1 MRPYSRAIVGIVF
14 SVSTSLVAMWVMSR
28 FPGMDIP
35 TPYWIFG
42 FFAPLFI
49 STPVCLLLARQ
60 VEQKRRLAE
69 SLQKAMAE
77 LRHLSEI
84 DQMTGLFNRATFL
97 LRLEQARAAAPG
109 VCLLIDVDHFKQYN
123 DHYGHLAGDA
133 CLKRVASVFKSN
145 LKRSSDLVARYGG
158 EEFAVLLLDVSIDQA
173 TQVADRL
180 RGALMDDAI
189 EHQASPVNEFVT
201 ASIGVA
207 QIDYGSQKTISDL
220 IKWADDALYV
230 AKGSGRNRIQATPL

>member
-77 LRHLSEI
+77 LLGTDLTS
-84 DQMTGLFNRATFL
+84 
-97 LRLEQARAAAPG
+97 AA
-109 VCLLIDVDHFKQYN
+109 
-123 DHYGHLAGDA
+123 
-133 CLKRVASVFKSN
+133 S
-145 LKRSSDLVARYGG
+145 
-158 EEFAVLLLDVSIDQA
+158 
-173 TQVADRL
+173 
-180 RGALMDDAI
+180 
-189 EHQASPVNEFVT
+189 
-201 ASIGVA
+201 
-207 QIDYGSQKTISDL
+207 
-220 IKWADDALYV
+220 
-230 AKGSGRNRIQATPL
+230 

>member
-109 VCLLIDVDHFKQYN
+109 VCLLIDVDHFKTIN
-123 DHYGHLAGDA
+123 DRWGHATGDQALTAIAGG
-133 CLKRVASVFKSN
+133 LRRSV
-145 LKRSSDLVARYGG
+145 RADDICGRMGG
-158 EEFAVLLLDVSIDQA
+158 EEFAVYLPEMTGEKGALLADRIRLAVEALSVRNDEGHVVPLTVSIGCAADENAA
-173 TQVADRL
+173 TAEMLLRRADL
-180 RGALMDDAI
+180 AMYA
-189 EHQASPVNEFVT
+189 
-201 ASIGVA
+201 
-207 QIDYGSQKTISDL
+207 
-220 IKWADDALYV
+220 
-230 AKGSGRNRIQATPL
+230 AKAAGRNQIRLAA

>member
-109 VCLLIDVDHFKQYN
+109 VCLLIDVDHFKTIN
-123 DHYGHLAGDA
+123 DRWGHATGDQALTAIAGG
-133 CLKRVASVFKSN
+133 LRRSV
-145 LKRSSDLVARYGG
+145 RADDICGRMGG
-158 EEFAVLLLDVSIDQA
+158 EEFAIYLLGMTGEKGALLADRIRLAVEALSVRNDEGHVVPLTVSIGCAADENAA
-173 TQVADRL
+173 TAEMLLRRADL
-180 RGALMDDAI
+180 AMYA
-189 EHQASPVNEFVT
+189 
-201 ASIGVA
+201 
-207 QIDYGSQKTISDL
+207 
-220 IKWADDALYV
+220 
-230 AKGSGRNRIQATPL
+230 AKAAGRNQIRLAA

>member
-60 VEQKRRLAE
+60 VEHRRRLAE

-97 LRLEQARAAAPG
+97 RRLEQARAAAPG
-109 VCLLIDVDHFKQYN
+109 VCLLIDVDHFKTIN
-123 DHYGHLAGDA
+123 DRWGHATGDQPLTAIAGG
-133 CLKRVASVFKSN
+133 LRRSV
-145 LKRSSDLVARYGG
+145 RADDICGRMGG
-158 EEFAVLLLDVSIDQA
+158 EEFAIYLLGMTGETGALLADRIRLAVEALSVRNDEGHAVPLTVSIGCAADENGA
-173 TQVADRL
+173 TAEMLLRRADL
-180 RGALMDDAI
+180 AMYA
-189 EHQASPVNEFVT
+189 
-201 ASIGVA
+201 
-207 QIDYGSQKTISDL
+207 
-220 IKWADDALYV
+220 
-230 AKGSGRNRIQATPL
+230 AKAAGRNQIRLAA

>member
-109 VCLLIDVDHFKQYN
+109 VCLLIDVDHFKTIN
-123 DHYGHLAGDA
+123 DRWGHATGDQALTAIAGG
-133 CLKRVASVFKSN
+133 LRRSV
-145 LKRSSDLVARYGG
+145 RADDICGRMGG
-158 EEFAVLLLDVSIDQA
+158 EEFAIYLLGMTGETGALLADRIRLAVEALSVRNDEGHVVPLTVSIGCAADENAA
-173 TQVADRL
+173 TAEMLLRRADL
-180 RGALMDDAI
+180 AMYA
-189 EHQASPVNEFVT
+189 
-201 ASIGVA
+201 
-207 QIDYGSQKTISDL
+207 
-220 IKWADDALYV
+220 
-230 AKGSGRNRIQATPL
+230 AKAAGRNQIRLAA